1 MRAEFRSGFDNS
13 GLPALIVATADPTEW
28 VALQLYM
35 RLFNS
40 GTVKFTVECSKEP
53 EMEVPHNVLQQNTRE
68 DALEKLL
75 DECRNL
81 IKAEMKPSQGV
92 NELLQLIDLEL
103 GCGRVGR

>member
-1 MRAEFRSGFDNS
+1 
-13 GLPALIVATADPTEW
+13 
-28 VALQLYM
+28 
-35 RLFNS
+35 
-40 GTVKFTVECSKEP
+40 
-53 EMEVPHNVLQQNTRE
+53 MEVPHNVLQQNTRE